1 MSTDGPDQ
9 RSRSQAVDSLHLSP
23 RLVPLRSLA
32 EWKEHASPTSAVQWK
47 EGRSA
52 LETAR
57 TCLAAEPPGLPPEV
71 DALLAS
77 DPDFGAVEAGEAEPG
92 ALVPFDGFL
101 GLVNLDLLLRLRPPG
116 PLQSL
121 RVPVTDRPPPRTC
134 GCSPTHPSRGRDF
147 QPVP

>member
-32 EWKEHASPTSAVQWK
+32 EWKEHASPKSALQWK

-57 TCLAAEPPGLPPEV
+57 AWLAAEAPGLPPEV
-71 DALLAS
+71 EALLAS
-77 DPDFGAVEAGEAEPG
+77 HPDFGAVEAGEAEPG

-101 GLVNLDLLLRLRPPG
+101 GPANLDLLHRLRPPG
-116 PLQSL
+116 PLQSP
-121 RVPVTDRPPPRTC
+121 RAPVTDRPPPRTC